1 MAVNAEHSTLEGND
15 VHVTD
20 DSEVMSRYRKSP
32 SVYTGRCCVRYGRTH
47 ILCSLSKSYGYVPIT
62 CHVGPHWGCMLITYC
77 LAIGPA
83 FFFFIDDLMLGIK
96 IALMASICLTTVSFT
111 MVACSDPGVV
121 FQNLQV
127 ADQARGDIE
136 TGIVCEREMEVDMVF
151 DFSVAICLAQCEVL
165 RPLNASHCTD
175 CGICV
180 IELDH
185 HCPWTGKC
193 VGKRT
198 IKWFYVFLTFISLHC
213 MLIGGISLVTFA
225 TR

>member
-1 MAVNAEHSTLEGND
+1 MVVNAEHSTLEGND

-20 DSEVMSRYRKSP
+20 DTEVMSRYRKSP
-32 SVYTGRCCVRYGRTH
+32 SVHTGRCCVRY
-47 ILCSLSKSYGYVPIT
+47 
-62 CHVGPHWGCMLITYC
+62 
-77 LAIGPA
+77 AIGPV
-83 FFFFIDDLMLGIK
+83 FFFFIDDLMLGMK

-136 TGIVCEREMEVDMVF
+136 TGIVC
-151 DFSVAICLAQCEVL
+151 AQCEVL
-165 RPLNASHCTD
+165 RPLNASHCSD

-213 MLIGGISLVTFA
+213 MLIGGICLVTFA
-225 TR
+225 TQ